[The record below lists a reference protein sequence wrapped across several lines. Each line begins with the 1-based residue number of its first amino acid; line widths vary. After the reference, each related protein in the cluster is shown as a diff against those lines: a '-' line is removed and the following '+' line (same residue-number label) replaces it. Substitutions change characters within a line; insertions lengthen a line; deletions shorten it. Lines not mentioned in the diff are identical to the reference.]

1 MYFLMERFWRMF
13 VELFNFSSFSY
24 YTAELK
30 RTKTTINQEE
40 EYVRKFYRRT
50 DYDELLPIWN

>member
-1 MYFLMERFWRMF
+1 MF
-13 VELFNFSSFSY
+13 VGLFNFSSFSY

-30 RTKTTINQEE
+30 QTKTTINQEE

-50 DYDELLPIWN
+50 DYDELLPIWS

>member
-1 MYFLMERFWRMF
+1 MDRFWRMY
-13 VELFNFSSFSY
+13 VGLFNFSSFSY

-50 DYDELLPIWN
+50 DYDELLPIWS